1 MAFSRAGYLQ
11 NSQEVWLKGLELY
24 FYLLLIFSNLA
35 EVSLAHEGCACLLR
49 RIAGVIG
56 RGGLAWGTQVPKH
69 YCQPD
74 PSQRLDLC
82 PPPPPI
88 HPPWDFSFASA
99 LLYSVARGA
108 DLAASPLQPVHL
120 PTEAWL
126 SSTQVPRARRSPAAL
141 LPGEKGT
148 DIHTLPRCRRAWA
161 WSSGREAL
169 APAGGAPGTRVLCP
183 QRCGLPLRPPLISL
197 KASLLRPRPQLH
209 RSHREDQR
217 VTGKRTPHQ
226 M

>member
-82 PPPPPI
+82 PPPPSIPRGT
-88 HPPWDFSFASA
+88 
-99 LLYSVARGA
+99 SV
-108 DLAASPLQPVHL
+108 LPLPCS
-120 PTEAWL
+120 TAWPEEL
-126 SSTQVPRARRSPAAL
+126 TWP
-141 LPGEKGT
+141 
-148 DIHTLPRCRRAWA
+148 LPRCSQSICQQKPGLAAPRFPGPDGALQPSCPEKKERTYIHSPGADGHGPGVPGGRLWRLQGALRAPECSVLRGVA
-161 WSSGREAL
+161 SRSGHRSS
-169 APAGGAPGTRVLCP
+169 P
-183 QRCGLPLRPPLISL
+183 S
-197 KASLLRPRPQLH
+197 RPR
-209 RSHREDQR
+209 S
-217 VTGKRTPHQ
+217 
-226 M
+226 